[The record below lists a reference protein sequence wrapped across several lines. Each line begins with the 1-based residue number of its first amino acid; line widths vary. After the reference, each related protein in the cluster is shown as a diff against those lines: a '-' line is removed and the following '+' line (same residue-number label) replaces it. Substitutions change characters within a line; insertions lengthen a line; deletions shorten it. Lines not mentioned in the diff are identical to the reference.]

1 MFTGI
6 VKAKGCIERIETRGG
21 DKRLTVVSPDISW
34 KEFVIG
40 ESISVNGICLT
51 AVALTDRGFEADV
64 SIETL
69 DVTALGDLKV
79 GGKVNLEP
87 SVSLGERL
95 GGHLVTGHVDCVGSV
110 DSIYRDA
117 RSIRL
122 VVRIPDSYNR
132 YVAKVSLI
140 HI

>member
-6 VKAKGCIERIETRGG
+6 VKAKGCIDRIETRGG
-21 DKRLTVVSPDISW
+21 DKRLTVVSPDIAW

-51 AVALTDRGFEADV
+51 AVALTERGFESDV

-79 GGKVNLEP
+79 GDKVNLEP

-95 GGHLVTGHVDCVGSV
+95 GGHLVTGHVD
-110 DSIYRDA
+110 
-117 RSIRL
+117 
-122 VVRIPDSYNR
+122 
-132 YVAKVSLI
+132 
-140 HI
+140 